1 MRNERDREQVTDVHS
16 HFLPGIDDGAKD
28 LKTSI
33 EILHQ
38 CYLTGVTGIAATPH
52 YYSDVSIAR
61 FIEKRD
67 AAYAQIKEILRQI
80 DYPFPIA
87 LGAEVY
93 YNPNLIYYDDLRSLC
108 IGNSD
113 YFLLEL
119 PFAEWDG
126 SVFRTIESLIH
137 SSGVRP
143 IIAHLERYYAFN
155 GKENIRRILEMDV
168 CIQMNAETILSRDT
182 AKKACKDIRSGKID
196 FLGSDCHN
204 LSSRPEN
211 LAEAYSVLSD
221 YYGLAREAEILKK
234 NGDVLL

>member
-1 MRNERDREQVTDVHS
+1 MTDVHS

-38 CYLTGVTGIAATPH
+38 CYLTGVTGIVATPH
-52 YYSDVSIAR
+52 YYSDRSVSR

-67 AAYAQIKEILRQI
+67 AAYAQVKEVLERIN
-80 DYPFPIA
+80 YPFPIA

-93 YNPNLIYYDDLRSLC
+93 YNPNLIYYDGLRNLC
-108 IGNSD
+108 IGGTD

-126 SVFRTIESLIH
+126 SVFRTIDFLIH
-137 SSGVRP
+137 SAGVRP

-155 GKENIRRILEMDV
+155 GKENIRRLFAMDV
-168 CIQMNAETILSRDT
+168 LIQMNAETILNRET
-182 AKKACKDIRSGKID
+182 AKKACRDIKAGRID

-204 LSSRPEN
+204 LSSRREN

-234 NGDVLL
+234 NGDMLL